1 MKKIYEFIENND
13 KKNELLKSLDA
24 FVFFDGDVWM
34 FADGDREFLSNYIDN
49 IIPVDDFINLGTQLA
64 DNLNKMN
71 IDVSDYD
78 AENIEQYLNN

>member
-13 KKNELLKSLDA
+13 KKNELLKCLDA